1 MHLSGVPSIFLL
13 TFTTTSSQTSK
24 MSNSKQVT
32 PITENE
38 AAESLLSLIKATSNA
53 PQLPLENVSKK
64 DQPAALERG
73 QEKTNEASI
82 LVNQVSPNHG
92 NQSDEPS
99 PLSPPRSPSQ
109 GECKILNMSILKLP
123 ASIPSRVICQSN
135 QADEASSIES
145 NASDRRNR
153 AIEDGNVFPS
163 SKKGSAITTTP
174 EVLMH
179 LLLDPENYSTM
190 HFLPNGDAFVICN
203 VKEFLKSLM
212 KKYFRLTKFGCFI
225 GKLQRWGFTH
235 TSEGLDPELYVFRHP
250 LFRKDDPES
259 LKKMKYCPRSSK
271 GTNGSTFPYLGTN
284 SRSQR
289 GSSPTSID
297 SAPFQSI
304 QDTINRHV
312 ELSTMSSKIQRNQ
325 DVSQRTSP
333 IVVAPAATTKHIVD
347 AAIACLQR
355 DESMPR
361 NAINPIRN
369 PMHHISSNP
378 YSKYT
383 VAHKESGFN
392 HRMMLNHLQSLN
404 ESNSSLSQ
412 HS

>member
-1 MHLSGVPSIFLL
+1 
-13 TFTTTSSQTSK
+13 
-24 MSNSKQVT
+24 MSNSNQVT

-38 AAESLLSLIKATSNA
+38 AAESLLSLINATSNA
-53 PQLPLENVSKK
+53 PQLPFENVSKK
-64 DQPAALERG
+64 DKPAALKRG
-73 QEKTNEASI
+73 QEKTNGASI

-92 NQSDEPS
+92 IQSADEPN
-99 PLSPPRSPSQ
+99 PPSPPRSPSQ
-109 GECKILNMSILKLP
+109 SEAKILNMSILKRP
-123 ASIPSRVICQSN
+123 ASIPSRVIYQNN

-145 NASDRRNR
+145 NASSRRNR
-153 AIEDGNVFPS
+153 GIQHGKMFPS
-163 SKKGSAITTTP
+163 SKKGSTITTTP

-179 LLLDPENYSTM
+179 LLLDPENHSAM
-190 HFLPNGDAFVICN
+190 HFLPNGDALVICN

-212 KKYFRLTKFGCFI
+212 NKYFRLTKFGCFI
-225 GKLQRWGFTH
+225 GKLERWGFTH
-235 TSEGLDPELYVFRHP
+235 TSEGLDPELHVFRHP
-250 LFRKDDPES
+250 LFRKNDQES

-284 SRSQR
+284 SRTQK

-312 ELSTMSSKIQRNQ
+312 ELSTMYSDIQRSQ
-325 DVSQRTSP
+325 DVSQRASP
-333 IVVAPAATTKHIVD
+333 IVVAPAVTTKSIVD

-361 NAINPIRN
+361 NAINPVSN

-383 VAHKESGFN
+383 VAHRESVFN
-392 HRMMLNHLQSLN
+392 NQMMLNHLQSLN
-404 ESNSSLSQ
+404 GSNSSCSQ